1 MNPVLVKADSDLFR
15 IWRELRDIRLTLNAE
30 GEGMA
35 DLLVDVSMLSIDDV
49 RAHLKKRNKR
59 KVKTDETD

>member
-1 MNPVLVKADSDLFR
+1 MNPVLVQCDSDLFR

-35 DLLVDVSMLSIDDV
+35 DLLVDVSMLAIDDV
-49 RAHLKKRNKR
+49 RGHLKRKQR